1 MIHKHFEPNNTG
13 TDYVVGD
20 IHGCYATFMA
30 AFDKLNFNPE
40 TDRMFSVGDLVDR
53 GAHSP
58 SCVDLLKL
66 PYFHAV
72 RGNHEQMPIDYMDC
86 QDDYERHRYQHNY
99 ICNGGEWFLDLHH
112 DLQKV
117 IADKFR
123 ELPIVITVGDV
134 AIMHADPVTLNFE
147 KTIELLTSEDEYTQ
161 ENAIHCAIWER
172 TYVNFQCGDGIV
184 VQGIDRMFLGHTP
197 QPKGVLVSGNLHF
210 IDTGSVFGHALT
222 ICKLDG
228 TVVVSEPNIDGR
240 YKSKHFR

>member
-1 MIHKHFEPNNTG
+1 MMHKHFEPNTIG

-20 IHGCYATFMA
+20 IHGCYATYMA

-53 GAHSP
+53 GAHSL

-72 RGNHEQMPIDYMDC
+72 RGNHEQMPIDYLDNS
-86 QDDYERHRYQHNY
+86 DFAHRHYAQTY
-99 ICNGGEWFLDLHH
+99 SANGGDWFLDLHH

-134 AIMHADPVTLNFE
+134 AIVHADPVYPNFNKFLDALNGPE
-147 KTIELLTSEDEYTQ
+147 THAEYIQ
-161 ENAIHCAIWER
+161 ERAIWGR
-172 TYVNFQCGDGIV
+172 VYVYAEPGTVIEDC
-184 VQGIDRMFLGHTP
+184 DRMFLGHTP
-197 QPKGVLVSGNLHF
+197 QVSGPKIVGNMHF
-210 IDTGSVFGHALT
+210 IDTGSVFGHSLT